1 MEDVSSSLLPPQ
13 RLHQISRLNAGTQL
27 QAKKPM
33 NLTRNRYRDVLPSE
47 CGKWI
52 RGRGRRG
59 GEGRRGGW
67 GGGWKREE
75 EGERGGD
82 REREERR

>member
-52 RGRGRRG
+52 RGRGRGGEVGRG
-59 GEGRRGGW
+59 GGGERWVGRGVGEGRRGGEGW
-67 GGGWKREE
+67 G
-75 EGERGGD
+75 
-82 REREERR
+82 